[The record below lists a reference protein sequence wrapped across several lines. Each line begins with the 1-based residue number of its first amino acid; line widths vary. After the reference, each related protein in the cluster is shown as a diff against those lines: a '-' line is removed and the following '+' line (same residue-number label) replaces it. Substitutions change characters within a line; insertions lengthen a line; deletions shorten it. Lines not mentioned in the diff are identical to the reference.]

1 MGQGTKVPP
10 FHWVLFTLILSHG
23 TFGSEGKKFQQ
34 KASKSHE
41 DDRDTSKWM
50 EFELFKQ
57 KGNDL
62 PIRFGDQALTKMP
75 RDIIHKIKKKSQE
88 NGTLKRRHVIPQVI
102 LIAILLSSPHVMCDT
117 IQARKASSRQ
127 DQGGGIRTIA
137 GQSPSDFA
145 FSMARYIGSKFS
157 PQICCFW
164 SIHFL
169 SRWPSLA
176 QLVSW
181 KRDEASKC
189 DGPDEL
195 CSLKVRCKSKYRFSI
210 SIRYED
216 WQSFEN
222 EMIILIFRK
231 TQKIWKRFFQS

>member
-10 FHWVLFTLILSHG
+10 FHWVLFTLILSLG

-75 RDIIHKIKKKSQE
+75 RDLVHKKKSLE
-88 NGTLKRRHVIPQVI
+88 DGILKRRHGLTQVDFHPQFCF
-102 LIAILLSSPHVMCDT
+102 LRPLVMFESENSEM
-117 IQARKASSRQ
+117 IFNVQAAKASSRQ

-145 FSMARYIGSKFS
+145 SSMARYIGSKCT
-157 PQICCFW
+157 PEIC
-164 SIHFL
+164 
-169 SRWPSLA
+169 
-176 QLVSW
+176 
-181 KRDEASKC
+181 
-189 DGPDEL
+189 
-195 CSLKVRCKSKYRFSI
+195 RF
-210 SIRYED
+210 
-216 WQSFEN
+216 
-222 EMIILIFRK
+222 
-231 TQKIWKRFFQS
+231 T